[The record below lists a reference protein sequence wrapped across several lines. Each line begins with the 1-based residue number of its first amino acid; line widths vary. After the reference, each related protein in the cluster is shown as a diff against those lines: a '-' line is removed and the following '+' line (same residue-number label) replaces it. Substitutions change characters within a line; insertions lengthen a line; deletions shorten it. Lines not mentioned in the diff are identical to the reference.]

1 MALGKRKTEQQA
13 AWIATNELPKS
24 PGHPFYKKLNV
35 LLAEAGFDQWLEKLC
50 APYYAANMGRDS
62 IPPGVY
68 FRMILV
74 GYFEGIGS
82 QRGIAWRCSD
92 SRSLA
97 EFLGVPLHE
106 ETPDHSSL
114 SRIHDRLP
122 LEVHEAMFVFVL
134 KLAAEQQLLAGKT
147 VAVDSTML
155 EADAAMKS
163 IVRRATGEDW
173 KTYLRGLAAEAGL
186 ENPTDEEL
194 RRFDKTRQDKKV
206 SNDDW
211 MSPNDPDSRIARMKD
226 GTTHAAYKAEH
237 VVDLETDLVLSA
249 TIYPADQADT
259 ETLAESVVQAQLNV
273 IEAESPA
280 NIKEAVAD
288 KGYHAA
294 ETLAVVNETLGVRT
308 YIPEP
313 KRKSPWKWSE
323 RSKAERT
330 AITANHRR
338 VRGPRSKKLQRWRSE
353 FVERLCSCLRDGR
366 SETLLAARLVKS
378 VETLSAPGRGA
389 EPRTDYA
396 QAVRH
401 GHAERV
407 AERSEP
413 CRACVSSHVNDVVH
427 CHRVSARV
435 DCHERVGGPSW
446 PPMPGNHV
454 AGLKVA
460 QVQQAAKRTKST

>member
-1 MALGKRKTEQQA
+1 MALGKRKREQQA
-13 AWIATNELPKS
+13 AWVATTELPKS
-24 PGHPFYKKLNV
+24 PGHPFYKKLNK
-35 LLAEAGFDQWLEKLC
+35 LLAEASFDEWLEALC
-50 APYYAANMGRDS
+50 APYYSADSGRDS

-97 EFLGVPLHE
+97 EFLGMPVHE

-134 KLAAEQQLLAGKT
+134 KLAAGQKLLSGKT

-173 KTYLRGLAAEAGL
+173 KTYLRGLAAEAGI

-194 RRFDKTRQDKKV
+194 RRFDKTRKDKKV
-206 SNDDW
+206 SNDEW
-211 MSPNDPDSRIARMKD
+211 ESPNDPESRIARMKD

-237 VVDLETDLVLSA
+237 VIDLKTDLVLSA
-249 TIYPADQADT
+249 TIYSADRGDA
-259 ETLAESVVQAQLNV
+259 ETLAESVVQAQINV
-273 IEAESPA
+273 INADSPA
-280 NIKEAVAD
+280 NIEEVVAD

-294 ETLAVVNETLGVRT
+294 DTLATVNEALGVRT

-313 KRKSPWKWSE
+313 KRKRPWKWSE
-323 RSKAERT
+323 RPAAERR
-330 AITANHRR
+330 AVTANHRR
-338 VRGPRSKKLQRWRSE
+338 VRGARSKKLQRRRSE
-353 FVERLCSCLRDGR
+353 LVERSFAHVC
-366 SETLLAARLVKS
+366 ETGGARRCWLHGMLKVSKRYLMQVAARNLGLIMRKLFGMGTPRGLQKEGGAAS
-378 VETLSAPGRGA
+378 LAYLLMLTL
-389 EPRTDYA
+389 
-396 QAVRH
+396 
-401 GHAERV
+401 
-407 AERSEP
+407 
-413 CRACVSSHVNDVVH
+413 CRALRTFLRFAEALTTAALSNEPPP
-427 CHRVSARV
+427 RV
-435 DCHERVGGPSW
+435 
-446 PPMPGNHV
+446 PMT
-454 AGLKVA
+454 A
-460 QVQQAAKRTKST
+460 T